1 MAHGGTLGMYF
12 VGTCWDPGHI
22 ETDNQMSEIL
32 IKLGFFVGG
41 KIWLMESST

>member
-1 MAHGGTLGMYF
+1 MAHGGRALRMYF

-32 IKLGFFVGG
+32 IKLGFLLVERFG
-41 KIWLMESST
+41 